1 MSNGQ
6 LVYLPEEGEWA
17 CACGED
23 MEPRAVE
30 VSYLGSG
37 FSITLLACPKCGLVL
52 VPESLALGKMAE
64 VEQLLE
70 DK

>member
-1 MSNGQ
+1 MSNGS

-17 CACGED
+17 CACGQD
-23 MEPRAVE
+23 LTPASVN
-30 VSYLGSG
+30 VAYLGSG
-37 FSITLLACPKCGLVL
+37 FTITLLTCPKCGLVL

-64 VEQLLE
+64 VELLLE